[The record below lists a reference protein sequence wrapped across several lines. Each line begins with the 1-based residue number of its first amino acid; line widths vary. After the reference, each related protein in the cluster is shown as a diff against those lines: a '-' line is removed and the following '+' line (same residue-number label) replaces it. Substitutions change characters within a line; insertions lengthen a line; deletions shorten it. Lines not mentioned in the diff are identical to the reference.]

1 MDKKVYE
8 LISTKART
16 YEDRSIST
24 LGYEVATF
32 TYPEYDWGPN
42 NGVPQIVLEF
52 DVTNSTSWRPKLLIT
67 T

>member
-1 MDKKVYE
+1 MKIRFDKKVFVDKVYE

-42 NGVPQIVLEF
+42 NGADSASVSF
-52 DVTNSTSWRPKLLIT
+52 NFST
-67 T
+67 

>member
-1 MDKKVYE
+1 VDKVYE

-42 NGVPQIVLEF
+42 NGADSASVSF
-52 DVTNSTSWRPKLLIT
+52 NFST
-67 T
+67 